1 MSESLVERIL
11 RLQAAR
17 DRAHSQPAAPATG
30 EGPRTATAAIPP
42 TTNPTHNRSE
52 QRKKRERS
60 VVQSRQQQ
68 GSTGPPPRRPIT

>member
-17 DRAHSQPAAPATG
+17 DRAHSQPAAPTIS
-30 EGPRTATAAIPP
+30 EDPRTATAAIPP

-52 QRKKRERS
+52 QRKKRDTKRS
-60 VVQSRQQQ
+60 AVAAATRQYR
-68 GSTGPPPRRPIT
+68 PPRRPIT

>member
-17 DRAHSQPAAPATG
+17 DRAPSQPAAATPS
-30 EGPRTATAAIPP
+30 EGPRTATAETLP

-52 QRKKRERS
+52 QREKRETKRS
-60 VVQSRQQQ
+60 AGAAETRQYR
-68 GSTGPPPRRPIT
+68 PPTRPAT